1 MKQQNQTRIMNKSL
15 NIVATVDQPNLL
27 ESLVEKLASRRYDIG
42 YSKEAVPQNWR
53 AIETS
58 STETYVSGTLSFSG
72 LMSNDDAFVNM
83 PFITS
88 MLFTCIKGKED
99 SYRLLWSSSLS

>member
-1 MKQQNQTRIMNKSL
+1 VN
-15 NIVATVDQPNLL
+15 
-27 ESLVEKLASRRYDIG
+27 
-42 YSKEAVPQNWR
+42 
-53 AIETS
+53 
-58 STETYVSGTLSFSG
+58 
-72 LMSNDDAFVNM
+72 NDDAFVNM